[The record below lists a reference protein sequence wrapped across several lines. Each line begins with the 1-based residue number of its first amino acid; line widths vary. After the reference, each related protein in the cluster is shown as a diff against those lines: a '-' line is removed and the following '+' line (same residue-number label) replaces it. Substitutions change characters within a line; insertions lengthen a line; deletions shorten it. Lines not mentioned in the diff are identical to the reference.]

1 MIDLDLDLAEEEG
14 VRENVK
20 EKEKGKI
27 EMLVKL
33 LWAFIVSWIW
43 ASLFQF

>member
-20 EKEKGKI
+20 EKGKI
-27 EMLVKL
+27 EVC
-33 LWAFIVSWIW
+33 
-43 ASLFQF
+43 LFRFAMV

>member
-27 EMLVKL
+27 EV
-33 LWAFIVSWIW
+33 
-43 ASLFQF
+43 LFV